1 MAPSTEGATHR
12 ARITSRAR
20 RRRRRRA
27 GARLERRRAGGRPSP
42 ARRAVAAVG
51 TAGCVAA
58 PAARPE
64 DDPGCAAG
72 HGLADVYRIA
82 LSADGGSLY
91 AVTNTWDDDRLLS
104 FRRGPLGGLE
114 QLPGTAGCLAS
125 GPVDGCA
132 VLDGVDDGAGLAVSP
147 DGRFVHLLASAG
159 DMRITT
165 FARDPG
171 SGALTRVPG
180 ADGCLRSGAAT
191 TDCRSA
197 PTLNGALQLV
207 ASPDGRSLYVPFGG
221 SPAGVAAFAVDPQS
235 GRVSAAGCVVDGAAT
250 AACAGGR
257 ALAGAGAA
265 VVSPDG
271 GQLYVAGGGWLNGAS
286 SSVAGHVAVF
296 ARDPADG
303 SLRQLDGTAGC
314 VRGDSGATVGC
325 ATARG
330 LRASLYGTPP
340 SLAIAPD
347 GTSLYSAS
355 ATEATLT
362 VLRRDPVSGAL
373 SQPAGEGGCLVDGPA
388 FEGCATTSSM
398 GGIWQLAVSPD
409 GGTVV
414 GASYTGAARGGELG
428 NGGGTIH
435 FARAADGTL
444 RRAPAPF
451 ACLTDWAPAVS
462 CSPARAL
469 TGVATAAFAPDSGTL
484 YAGGLDSETIAVL
497 TREEPPTC
505 RDGSAAAVAGR
516 PLMLT
521 LDCEEPNGQPLA
533 HSVAA
538 GTAHGTLR
546 GLDDAAGTVVYTPDA
561 GYVGDD
567 VVTFAASDGAYG
579 SGEARIAIAVSAPPP
594 DPGPGDPGPGDP
606 RPGDPRPG
614 DPRPAGP
621 RPGDDPARPASMR
634 LQLLTKGAVT
644 VDARGR
650 LRLKLRCA
658 GAPSARCDVRV
669 TVRSARPVRLTPRA
683 KARVAT
689 LGNARARIARGRSAT
704 VVVPL
709 TRAARAL
716 LARSRTLPV
725 AIAAGEGRAT
735 RLTVKARV
743 RR

>member
-1 MAPSTEGATHR
+1 MLA
-12 ARITSRAR
+12 SRA
-20 RRRRRRA
+20 A
-27 GARLERRRAGGRPSP
+27 LAA
-42 ARRAVAAVG
+42 AVAALALGCSAAAQAADHPPLGALSQLSGAV
-51 TAGCVAA
+51 GCVAA

-82 LSADGGSLY
+82 LSADGASLY
-91 AVTNTWDDDRLLS
+91 AVTNTWDDDRLLT
-104 FRRGPLGGLE
+104 FRRGPLGALE
-114 QLPGTAGCLAS
+114 QLPGAAGCLSS

-132 VLDGVDDGAGLAVSP
+132 ELAGVDDGAGLAVSP

-171 SGALTRVPG
+171 SGALTRVAG

-191 TDCRSA
+191 ADCRSEPLLA
-197 PTLNGALQLV
+197 NALQLA

-221 SPAGVAAFAVDPQS
+221 SPAGVAAFSVDVES
-235 GRVSAAGCVVDGAAT
+235 GRVSATGCVVEGAAT

-271 GQLYVAGGGWLNGAS
+271 RQLYVAGGGWLNGAS
-286 SSVAGHVAVF
+286 SSTAGHVAVF
-296 ARDPADG
+296 ARDAADG
-303 SLRQLDGTAGC
+303 TLRQLDGTAGC
-314 VRGDSGATVGC
+314 VRGDSGATAGC
-325 ATARG
+325 ATVRG
-330 LRASLYGTPP
+330 FRTSLYGTPL

-347 GTSLYSAS
+347 GSSLYAAS
-355 ATEATLT
+355 ATEATVT
-362 VLRRDPVSGAL
+362 VLSRDAATGAL
-373 SQPAGEGGCLVDGPA
+373 SQPAGAGGCLVDGPA
-388 FEGCATTSSM
+388 AEGCATTTSM

-409 GGTVV
+409 GRTVA

-428 NGGGTIH
+428 NSGGTIH
-435 FARAADGTL
+435 FDRAVDGTL
-444 RRAPAPF
+444 TRAPAPF

-469 TGVATAAFAPDSGTL
+469 TGVATVAFAPDSGTL

-497 TREEPPTC
+497 TREAPPVC

-516 PLMLT
+516 PTTLT
-521 LDCEEPNGQPLA
+521 FDCHEPNGQPLA
-533 HSVAA
+533 HAVAA

-546 GLDDAAGTVVYTPDA
+546 ALDDAAGTVVYTPDA

-567 VVTFAASDGAYG
+567 VVSFSASDGAHG
-579 SGEARIAIAVSAPPP
+579 SGEARIAIAITAPPP

-606 RPGDPRPG
+606 RSGDPRTGGDPRPG
-614 DPRPAGP
+614 DDPSARE
-621 RPGDDPARPASMR
+621 PARPARAR
-634 LQLLTKGAVT
+634 LQLLTRGAVT

-658 GAPSARCDVRV
+658 SAPGARCDLRV
-669 TVRSARPVRLTPRA
+669 TVRSARRVRLTPRA
-683 KARVAT
+683 KPRVAT
-689 LGNARARIARGRSAT
+689 LGSARARIARGRTAT
-704 VVVPL
+704 VAVPL
-709 TRAARAL
+709 SRAARTL

-725 AIAAGEGRAT
+725 AVAAGDGTAA
-735 RLTVKARV
+735 RLTVKARL